1 METSNTIEVSYS
13 LNYQLRDLL
22 ELLGSPKRV
31 KEALAALEV
40 ETKKNET
47 ALRALESAEQKHN
60 ARVWQKLGVGDV
72 LTRVDENKSLEE
84 KLELVELFKAKLEKD
99 RIKHDANVAKQM
111 ATLDEY
117 QLATGQYEVEAK

>member
-1 METSNTIEVSYS
+1 VETSNTIEVSYS

-31 KEALAALEV
+31 KEALAALEA

-60 ARVWQKLGVGDV
+60 ARVWQKLGGDDV
-72 LTRVDENKSLEE
+72 LTRVDEDKSLEE
-84 KLELVELFKAKLEKD
+84 KLELVELFRAKLEKD
-99 RIKHDANVAKQM
+99 RIKQDANVAKQM

-117 QLATGQYEVEAK
+117 QYKVEAK

>member
-1 METSNTIEVSYS
+1 METSNTIKVSYS

-117 QLATGQYEVEAK
+117 QYEVEAK

>member
-1 METSNTIEVSYS
+1 METSNTIKVSYS

-22 ELLGSPKRV
+22 ELLGSPKKV

-84 KLELVELFKAKLEKD
+84 KLELVELFRAKLEKD
-99 RIKHDANVAKQM
+99 RIKQDANVAKQM

-117 QLATGQYEVEAK
+117 QYKVEAK

>member
-1 METSNTIEVSYS
+1 METSNTIKVSYS

-22 ELLGSPKRV
+22 ELLGSPKKV
-31 KEALAALEV
+31 KEALAALEA

-60 ARVWQKLGVGDV
+60 VRVGNDV
-72 LTRVDENKSLEE
+72 LTRVDEDKSLEE
-84 KLELVELFKAKLEKD
+84 KLEWVELFRAKLKKD
-99 RIKHDANVAKQM
+99 RIKQDANVAKQM

-117 QLATGQYEVEAK
+117 QLATGHYEVESK

>member
-1 METSNTIEVSYS
+1 METSNTIKVSYS

-22 ELLGSPKRV
+22 ELLGSPKKV

-47 ALRALESAEQKHN
+47 ALRALESAKQKHN
-60 ARVWQKLGVGDV
+60 IKVGNDV
-72 LTRVDENKSLEE
+72 LTRVDEDKSLEE
-84 KLELVELFKAKLEKD
+84 KLEWVELFRAKLEKD
-99 RIKHDANVAKQM
+99 RIKQDANVAKQM

-117 QLATGQYEVEAK
+117 QYEVEAK

>member
-1 METSNTIEVSYS
+1 METSNTIKVSYS

-22 ELLGSPKRV
+22 ELLGSPKKV

-47 ALRALESAEQKHN
+47 ALRALESAKQKHN
-60 ARVWQKLGVGDV
+60 IKVGNDV
-72 LTRVDENKSLEE
+72 LTRVDEDKSLEE
-84 KLELVELFKAKLEKD
+84 KLEWVELFRAKLEKD
-99 RIKHDANVAKQM
+99 RIKQDANVAKQM

>member
-1 METSNTIEVSYS
+1 VETSNTIKVSYS

-31 KEALAALEV
+31 KEALAALEA

-60 ARVWQKLGVGDV
+60 ARVWQKLGGGDV
-72 LTRVDENKSLEE
+72 LTRVDEDKSLEE
-84 KLELVELFKAKLEKD
+84 KLELVELFRAKLEKD
-99 RIKHDANVAKQM
+99 RIKQDANVAKQM

-117 QLATGQYEVEAK
+117 QYKVEAK

>member
-1 METSNTIEVSYS
+1 METSNTIKVSYS

-60 ARVWQKLGVGDV
+60 ARVWQKVGVGDV

-117 QLATGQYEVEAK
+117 QHEVEAK

>member
-1 METSNTIEVSYS
+1 VETSNTIKVSYS

-22 ELLGSPKRV
+22 ELLGSPKKV
-31 KEALAALEV
+31 KEALAALES

-60 ARVWQKLGVGDV
+60 VRVGNDV
-72 LTRVDENKSLEE
+72 LTRVDEDKSLEE
-84 KLELVELFKAKLEKD
+84 KLEWVELFRAKLKKD
-99 RIKHDANVAKQM
+99 RIKQDANVAKQM

-117 QLATGQYEVEAK
+117 QLATDHYEVEAK

>member
-1 METSNTIEVSYS
+1 VETSNTVKVSYS

-22 ELLGSPKRV
+22 ELLGSPKKV
-31 KEALAALEV
+31 KEALAALEA

-60 ARVWQKLGVGDV
+60 VRVGNDV
-72 LTRVDENKSLEE
+72 LTRVDGNKSLEE
-84 KLELVELFKAKLEKD
+84 KLEWVELFRSKLEKD

-117 QLATGQYEVEAK
+117 QLATGHYEVEAK

>member
-1 METSNTIEVSYS
+1 METSNTIKVSYS

-22 ELLGSPKRV
+22 ELLGSPKKV
-31 KEALAALEV
+31 KEALAALEA

-60 ARVWQKLGVGDV
+60 VRVWQKLGEGDV
-72 LTRVDENKSLEE
+72 LTRVDEDKSLEE
-84 KLELVELFKAKLEKD
+84 KLEWVELFRAKLEKD
-99 RIKHDANVAKQM
+99 RIKQDANVAKQM

-117 QLATGQYEVEAK
+117 QLATGHYEVEAK